1 MNDKRK
7 YLHNQKFSSIKLLN
21 LVVKFHYIFQY
32 EKKDII
38 IEIYITIPFV
48 IKEIMAWRD
57 C

>member
-1 MNDKRK
+1 MIKEN
-7 YLHNQKFSSIKLLN
+7 LHNQKFSSIKLLN

-38 IEIYITIPFV
+38 IEIYITTPFV